1 MLYKIKNQYLTAYIE
16 TFGAQLIR
24 LIDKDNINRLHEA
37 SEKTWE
43 KVSPILFPQISRTKG
58 YIYKATNIETKMTHY
73 EVFVRKYNKRFNNI
87 CYPSSKAFG
96 IWAWTFHDL
105 EKAITKFN
113 LINKENYEI

>member
-1 MLYKIKNQYLTAYIE
+1 MNLDLGDIKDLLLKIKGKGEVRGYVFEQIQK
-16 TFGAQLIR
+16 G
-24 LIDKDNINRLHEA
+24 IN
-37 SEKTWE
+37 
-43 KVSPILFPQISRTKG
+43 G
-58 YIYKATNIETKMTHY
+58 YVYKATNIETNMTHY
-73 EVFVRKYNKRFNNI
+73 EVFVRRYNKRFNNI

>member
-1 MLYKIKNQYLTAYIE
+1 MILDSGEVKDLLPKIKGKGEVRGYVFEQIQK
-16 TFGAQLIR
+16 G
-24 LIDKDNINRLHEA
+24 IN
-37 SEKTWE
+37 
-43 KVSPILFPQISRTKG
+43 G
-58 YIYKATNIETKMTHY
+58 YVYKATNIETKMTHY
-73 EVFVRKYNKRFNNI
+73 EVFVRRYNKRFNNI

>member
-1 MLYKIKNQYLTAYIE
+1 MSNNEINLDFGDIKDLLSKIKGKGEVRGYVFEQIQK
-16 TFGAQLIR
+16 G
-24 LIDKDNINRLHEA
+24 IN
-37 SEKTWE
+37 
-43 KVSPILFPQISRTKG
+43 G
-58 YIYKATNIETKMTHY
+58 YIYKATNTEKKINNY
-73 EVFVRKYNKRFNNI
+73 EVFVRRYNKRFNNI

>member
-1 MLYKIKNQYLTAYIE
+1 MNLDLGEIKDLLPKIKGKGEVRGYVFE
-16 TFGAQLIR
+16 
-24 LIDKDNINRLHEA
+24 
-37 SEKTWE
+37 
-43 KVSPILFPQISRTKG
+43 QIQKGIKG